1 MELNIQIFIALVSI
15 VFIAGWVWIGHRII
29 PFKLCPIC
37 AGVAG
42 TWLWMMTAAYRGY
55 AVDMRVVALMMGG
68 TVVGLAGELEKRI
81 KFRYPLVW
89 KSVFVIGGFW
99 TAFLLQVGRLDL
111 VGLSALSLAVFTYL
125 FSKLNLHEHNAP
137 ASENKELSELEKKI
151 EDCC

>member
-1 MELNIQIFIALVSI
+1 MEPNIQIFIALASI
-15 VFIAGWVWIGHRII
+15 AFIAGLMRIGHRAL
-29 PFKLCPIC
+29 PFKVCPLCG
-37 AGVAG
+37 GVAG
-42 TWLWMMTAAYRGY
+42 TWIWMMIAAYRGY
-55 AVDMRVVALMMGG
+55 AVDMRVTALMMGG

-81 KFRYPLVW
+81 KFRYPLIW